1 MILNNNTIFHIW
13 LFAPP
18 VGVGR
23 HFKSLD
29 KDHRMKVMK
38 SVKQCPLE
46 APWCMPGSI
55 LLALGTDRDHRK
67 YKEVNNAE
75 RPDDKSPSVA
85 DAIQLCIKPDVD
97 SNVNAMGRYE

>member
-75 RPDDKSPSVA
+75 RPDDKRALLLLMLFSYVLTPMW
-85 DAIQLCIKPDVD
+85 IQ
-97 SNVNAMGRYE
+97 M